1 MKIFIKI
8 VLVIVISIIP
18 ILFIFYRA
26 ELPNRTDNGFTR
38 RFVREPPHLLKEFN
52 LGRDVRGIIG
62 TRQGEILLSTDRADQ
77 LISISKATGAVRSI
91 PTTASPITQHTLSTI
106 HTFATRL
113 EDDYL
118 YLYDF
123 SRTALYALDPIN
135 ARLEN
140 TIHMGFFC
148 SVIAAM
154 RPDVAIVRGY
164 DTARS
169 SLLFG
174 KISAAGNTLWED
186 NISLPSLDGGL
197 STDGQLIYDR
207 PSGLLSYVHFYNN
220 RVSVFDTLLQAKHTF
235 TTLDTVAP
243 KLRLDP
249 TKPRLIINKT
259 ACIHEGILYVCSN
272 LRADNETYQT
282 YMKNI
287 PVDRYDIGTGN
298 YLGSFYLPVD
308 DGKLIRD
315 MRVINGRLYAFYFSG
330 RLAVFSLPG
339 TSS

>member
-8 VLVIVISIIP
+8 LLLIATSVIP
-18 ILFIFYRA
+18 IAFIFYRA

-38 RFVREPPHLLKEFN
+38 RFVSEPPHLINEFH
-52 LGRDVRGIIG
+52 LGDKARVIIG
-62 TRQGEILLSTDRADQ
+62 KRQGEILFSTDCANQ
-77 LISISKATGAVRSI
+77 LIGISPVTGSVRSM
-91 PTTASPITQHTLSTI
+91 PTTSSRIMQQALSAI
-106 HTFATRL
+106 NTFAMRL
-113 EDDYL
+113 EGNYL

-123 SRTALYALDPIN
+123 NRTVLYALDPIS
-135 ARLEN
+135 ARREN
-140 TIHMGFFC
+140 TIHIGFFC
-148 SVIAAM
+148 SAIAAM
-154 RPDVAIVRGY
+154 RPDAVIVRGY

-174 KISAAGNTLWED
+174 KISTDGNTLWE
-186 NISLPSLDGGL
+186 NHISLPSMDGGL

-207 PSGLLSYVHFYNN
+207 QSGLLSYVHYYNN
-220 RVSVFDTLLQAKHTF
+220 RVAVFDTLLQAKHTF
-235 TTLDTVAP
+235 TTLDTIAP

-249 TKPRLIINKT
+249 AKPRLISNKT
-259 ACIHEGILYVCSN
+259 ACVHEGTLYVCSN

-287 PVDRYDIGTGN
+287 PVDGYDVQTGD